1 MERWP
6 LITGEEASRRV
17 SSRRDQPTVPE
28 AIERFVKALVVCAK
42 AVSLY
47 PPASNIPLDTAA
59 GAVRLLSE
67 VLAEQP
73 ELTFV
78 VSKQGL
84 YYQGLPIANDQIAY
98 ENLAL
103 DLYNRY
109 LAEVRFHVGVSAQ
122 DLVAFLGVLRHT
134 PEELAASGGF
144 ENRLWESGVGT
155 ITVAETKITLL
166 DAASDDLGPSTDS
179 VFDEPLSRERIDEML
194 NDAYAGR
201 PRDQLT
207 IVRFLESPPRIAEY
221 LTETFEFGGDHPAAE
236 IGARFAQLAELAYA
250 SEGERRFA
258 LIQSLGDA
266 LADLDPE
273 IRRILL
279 SEEVLVQART
289 SDSLAAVVRQLDI
302 DSVCRML
309 VENVADGDA
318 SRQGLARAVRN
329 LALISMAS
337 REEIVSAAGAAMRG
351 AGMPES
357 AVATVLEM
365 ASPSRVM
372 VRESAQTAQAHERPA
387 DTIFKLLD
395 LAPTDGHLGEE
406 AAEPE
411 LEELRFEARRGITD
425 GDIIMT
431 LVSLVGMDTRETQ
444 FASTMSMLEDSLE
457 LLIERGELEIAADS
471 ADALTA
477 AARDLD
483 LTEEQRARLQR
494 SVGRLTRPAG
504 VKAVAQALRLYDAD
518 STEYQAARRLLD
530 ALGPMAIAPLLEQ
543 LAEETDMASRKTLVD
558 LLCEITPGHV
568 SELGIHVSDT
578 RWFVVR
584 NVVSILGSTKS
595 SASLSY
601 LQRTMRHPEPRVR
614 RETVRALAGIPDR
627 LATDMLIALLE
638 DEDAQNVQLSARY
651 LGSSG
656 SPAALAALEKVARGE
671 GRGNREMGP
680 RVEAIEALGRIGD
693 PSALPTLEA
702 LAGRRAIIGA
712 SKVRELRAAAESAIA
727 RIRAGKGGQA

>member
-1 MERWP
+1 M
-6 LITGEEASRRV
+6 
-17 SSRRDQPTVPE
+17 SSRRDEPTVPD

-59 GAVRLLSE
+59 GAVRLLNE

-73 ELTFV
+73 ELSFV
-78 VSKQGL
+78 VAKQGL
-84 YYQGLPIANDQIAY
+84 YYQGLPIANEQIAY

-109 LAEVRFHVGVSAQ
+109 LAEVRFHVGVTAA
-122 DLVAFLGVLRHT
+122 DLVAFLGVLRYT

-144 ENRLWESGVGT
+144 ESRLWESGVGT
-155 ITVAETKITLL
+155 ITVAETKITLV
-166 DAASDDLGPSTDS
+166 DAAPDELGHSDSA
-179 VFDEPLSRERIDEML
+179 FDVPLERERIDEML
-194 NDAYAGR
+194 DDAYAGR

-207 IVRFLESPPRIAEY
+207 IVRFLENPPQIASY
-221 LTETFEFGGDHPAAE
+221 LTETFEFAEDHPSAE
-236 IGARFAQLAELAYA
+236 IGARFAQLAELAFA

-273 IRRILL
+273 IRRLLL

-351 AGMPES
+351 AGLPES
-357 AVATVLEM
+357 TVATVLEM
-365 ASPSRVM
+365 ASPSRIT
-372 VRESAQTAQAHERPA
+372 VRDGGATTAAPERPA

-395 LAPTDGHLGEE
+395 LAPTDGRPADDVG
-406 AAEPE
+406 EPE
-411 LEELRFEARRGITD
+411 LEELRVEARRGITD

-477 AARDLD
+477 AAKDLE
-483 LTEEQRARLQR
+483 LSEEQRARLQR
-494 SVGRLTRPAG
+494 SIGRLTRPAG

-518 STEYQAARRLLD
+518 SSEYQAARRLLD

-543 LAEETDMASRKTLVD
+543 LAEETDMASRKVLVD

-568 SELGIHVSDT
+568 SELGIHVSDS

-584 NVVSILGSTKS
+584 NVVSVLGSTKS
-595 SASLSY
+595 SATLSY
-601 LQRTMRHPEPRVR
+601 LQRTMRHPESRVR

-627 LATDMLIALLE
+627 VATDMLIALLD
-638 DEDAQNVQLSARY
+638 DEDAQNVQLAARY
-651 LGSSG
+651 LGSAG
-656 SPAALAALEKVARGE
+656 TPTAIAALEKVARGE
-671 GRGNREMGP
+671 GRGNRDMGP
-680 RVEAIEALGRIGD
+680 RVESIEALGRIGD
-693 PSALPTLEA
+693 PRALPTLEA

-727 RIRAGKGGQA
+727 RIKAAKGGSA